1 MKITKKSKIGQ
12 IGEEI
17 ASNYLEN
24 KGYEIIVRNYR
35 KKFGEIDIISRSSN
49 SILVFVEVKTLFSA
63 KHVKQENFLSPEDNF
78 TTQKSNKVKRTCEFF
93 AAKYPELIEE
103 EKGWRID
110 LIAIEISDESNDEE
124 PIIRHYENV

>member
-1 MKITKKSKIGQ
+1 MTKKIRIGQ
-12 IGEEI
+12 KGEEI

-24 KGYEIIVRNYR
+24 RGYEIITRNYR
-35 KKFGEIDIISRSSN
+35 KKFGEIDIIVRSSD

-63 KHVKQENFLSPEDNF
+63 KQGEYENLDSLSPEDNF
-78 TTQKSNKVKRTCEFF
+78 TTQKGKRVKQTCEFF
-93 AAKYPELIEE
+93 AAKYPKLIDE

-110 LIAIEISDESNDEE
+110 LIAIEISESDEKN